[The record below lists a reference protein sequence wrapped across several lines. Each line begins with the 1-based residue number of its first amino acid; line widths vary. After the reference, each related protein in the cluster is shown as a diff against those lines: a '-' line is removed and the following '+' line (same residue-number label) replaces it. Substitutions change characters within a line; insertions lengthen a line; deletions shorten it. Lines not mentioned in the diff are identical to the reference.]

1 MRFSAQLFSRVFG
14 PAAVIALTACNGAPP
29 PRFGPSAAPG
39 MRGFSL
45 QLIRVSIKN
54 VCDFPLARRGVA
66 IPAIVDSFDSS
77 GSVVVSAIAPVG
89 IASIP
94 GRFQFQME
102 PCLPIENH
110 DGRRETTLAL
120 TPGRWIVLWVSNLM
134 IPTQPVKV
142 TPTGIEVFNS
152 YASRR

>member
-1 MRFSAQLFSRVFG
+1 MRFSSQSFSGIVAV
-14 PAAVIALTACNGAPP
+14 AAVIALTACNGGRPQ
-29 PRFGPSAAPG
+29 RFGPPRALG

-45 QLIRVSIKN
+45 QPMRIPIKN
-54 VCDFPLARRGVA
+54 ICDLPLARRGVA
-66 IPAIVDSFDSS
+66 IPAIINSFDSS
-77 GSVVVSAIAPVG
+77 GSVVVSAVPPIG

-94 GRFQFQME
+94 GRFQLQIE

-142 TPTGIEVFNS
+142 TPIGIEVFNS
-152 YASRR
+152 YTSRR

>member
-1 MRFSAQLFSRVFG
+1 M
-14 PAAVIALTACNGAPP
+14 
-29 PRFGPSAAPG
+29 
-39 MRGFSL
+39 
-45 QLIRVSIKN
+45 
-54 VCDFPLARRGVA
+54 A
-66 IPAIVDSFDSS
+66 IPAIIDSFDSS
-77 GSVVVSAIAPVG
+77 GSVVVSAVPPVG

-94 GRFQFQME
+94 GRFQFQVE

-120 TPGRWIVLWVSNLM
+120 IPGRWIVLWVSNLM

-142 TPTGIEVFNS
+142 TPMGIEVFNS